1 MKNTLMDSHNRYQR
15 KLRVG
20 FLTAI
25 CLFIGGIA
33 FSISKLAAAPDAGHL
48 IADKTVKGL
57 ILSPEKK
64 PIPGAVI
71 TVKDTTTGTVADING
86 VFTMDLQYFK
96 EENVILKISMVDYES
111 TEVVVRTN
119 KLPKD
124 LGKITLQKETD

>member
-1 MKNTLMDSHNRYQR
+1 MKNTLDNSHKRYQR

-33 FSISKLAAAPDAGHL
+33 FSISKLTAAPDAGQL

-57 ILSPEKK
+57 ILTPERK

-71 TVKDTTTGTVADING
+71 LVEDTTTGTVTDING

-96 EENVILKISMVDYES
+96 EENVTLKISMVDYES
-111 TEVVVRTN
+111 IEMVVNTN
-119 KLPKD
+119 KLPKE

>member
-1 MKNTLMDSHNRYQR
+1 MKNTLDNSHKRYQR

-33 FSISKLAAAPDAGHL
+33 FSISKLTAAPDAGQL

-57 ILSPEKK
+57 ILTPERK

-71 TVKDTTTGTVADING
+71 LVKDTTTGTVTDING

-96 EENVILKISMVDYES
+96 EENVTLKISMVDYES
-111 TEVVVRTN
+111 IEMVVNTN
-119 KLPKD
+119 KLPKE